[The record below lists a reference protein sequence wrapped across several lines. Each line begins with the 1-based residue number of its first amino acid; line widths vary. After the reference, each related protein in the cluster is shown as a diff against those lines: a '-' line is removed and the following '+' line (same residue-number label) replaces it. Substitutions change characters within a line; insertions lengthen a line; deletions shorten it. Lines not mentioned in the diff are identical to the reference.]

1 MHDCRVNGPLQHCGA
16 MDGLI
21 RSVGDGIT
29 GLVAGAFEAIGV
41 ALRGIVGSLNAA
53 LPAGAL
59 PVALVALAFIAF
71 WVLIRR

>member
-1 MHDCRVNGPLQHCGA
+1 MDGCRVNGRLRHCGA

-29 GLVAGAFEAIGV
+29 GLVAGAFAAIGV
-41 ALRGIVGSLNAA
+41 ALRGIVDSLNAA
-53 LPAGAL
+53 LPAGTL
-59 PVALVALAFIAF
+59 PVAIVALAFIAF